1 MKKASWLK
9 VVNVLLFISF
19 LWQAITGFGHS
30 YIPYHI
36 YVKIHSNGGIVFV
49 ILALIHVWL
58 NRSWVKNILYKK

>member
-9 VVNVLLFISF
+9 VVNILLFFSF
-19 LWQAITGFGHS
+19 LWQAITGFGRS

-36 YVKIHSNGGIVFV
+36 FAKIHFNGGMLIV

-58 NRSWVKNILYKK
+58 NWSWVKNAFNNK